1 LRERLSPTGQVINM
15 AWWEFFIDEA
25 QSLNDS
31 IASLAGIANIG
42 DALESFISPL
52 VGALIQILML
62 LVYPFVILL
71 SIGQYALLSIFQSVI
86 DVMNGSV
93 YLINDI
99 GYILNL
105 FSGVFPTTWTVILG
119 LIILANLG
127 LRIYW
132 FVKDISIVG
141 NKI

>member
-1 LRERLSPTGQVINM
+1 MRERLSPTGQVINM

>member
-1 LRERLSPTGQVINM
+1 M

-42 DALESFISPL
+42 DVLESFISPL